1 MKFMDRVDSLMK
13 ERGVTGKQVMSE
25 CGLSKNSFS
34 NWRSAHAPS
43 KTAVKVLADY
53 FGVSVEYLTGVT
65 DERDKKS
72 PPPDDGSGL
81 NESEQKLIELF
92 HKVPEDKQKMVI
104 DMIRVALESL

>member
-1 MKFMDRVDSLMK
+1 MDRVDNLMK
-13 ERGVTGKQVMSE
+13 ERGVTGKQVMSD

-34 NWRSAHAPS
+34 NWRSDHHVPS

-53 FGVSVEYLTGVT
+53 FGVSVEYLTGET
-65 DERDKKS
+65 DERNKKN
-72 PPPDDGSGL
+72 PPPDSGSGL

-104 DMIRVALESL
+104 DMIRVALENQQ